1 MTTVR
6 FLRPRQDIILRAIAD
21 ALMLNAAILTALAL
35 RLLYMAG
42 FNRMHMG
49 VSYDLVCWDS
59 LVAYA
64 HSSWILTLLC
74 LMVFALSG
82 FYTY

>member
-35 RLLYMAG
+35 RQ
-42 FNRMHMG
+42 
-49 VSYDLVCWDS
+49 
-59 LVAYA
+59 
-64 HSSWILTLLC
+64 
-74 LMVFALSG
+74 
-82 FYTY
+82 